1 MNKRSRKAK
10 SKATERQEEPVD
22 GATHDVARSVSPKRG
37 VTPTPDWLLTFLAH
51 QEERDAKRE
60 ERHEATMHML
70 CEAFSRRSRHTS
82 PAEIVNEQSTE
93 NNPVGGETAPITQ
106 RAFSGA
112 RAKARAPEQM
122 PADITLRDL
131 SAWRRSWYD
140 FAELE
145 QLDRLPV
152 SQQRAMLR
160 THLTVEMR
168 AVLQLAIGIDNDDA
182 SSVSEIL
189 DAIHGYVRSKRNVT
203 LDRVALEE
211 RRQEEG
217 ETFDEY
223 YIALREIANNADL
236 CKVCID
242 DRLTTRIMSGIGEP
256 ETKRKLLAHTPPLMW
271 NDPTQLPKKSNLHCR
286 SIDSTDSA

>member
-1 MNKRSRKAK
+1 
-10 SKATERQEEPVD
+10 
-22 GATHDVARSVSPKRG
+22 
-37 VTPTPDWLLTFLAH
+37 
-51 QEERDAKRE
+51 
-60 ERHEATMHML
+60 MHML

-82 PAEIVNEQSTE
+82 PAEIVNEQVTE

-106 RAFSGA
+106 RTFSSA

-122 PADITLRDL
+122 PANITLRNL
-131 SAWRRSWYD
+131 SAWRRSWDD
-140 FAELE
+140 FTELE

-160 THLTVEMR
+160 THRTVEMR
-168 AVLQLAIGIDNDDA
+168 AVLQLAIGIDIDDA
-182 SSVSEIL
+182 SSVSEIV

-223 YIALREIANNADL
+223 
-236 CKVCID
+236 
-242 DRLTTRIMSGIGEP
+242 
-256 ETKRKLLAHTPPLMW
+256 
-271 NDPTQLPKKSNLHCR
+271 
-286 SIDSTDSA
+286 

>member
-1 MNKRSRKAK
+1 MDKRSRKVK

-22 GATHDVARSVSPKRG
+22 GVTHDVARSVSPKRG

-70 CEAFSRRSRHTS
+70 CEAFSRRSLTS
-82 PAEIVNEQSTE
+82 HFVNEQSTE

-131 SAWRRSWYD
+131 SAWRRSWDD

-145 QLDRLPV
+145 QLGRLPV

-236 CKVCID
+236 CQVCMD
-242 DRLTTRIMSGIGEP
+242 DRLSTRIMSGIREP
-256 ETKRKLLAHTPPLMW
+256 ETKRKLLTHTPTPSLQTTL
-271 NDPTQLPKKSNLHCR
+271 NICR
-286 SIDSTDSA
+286 SE